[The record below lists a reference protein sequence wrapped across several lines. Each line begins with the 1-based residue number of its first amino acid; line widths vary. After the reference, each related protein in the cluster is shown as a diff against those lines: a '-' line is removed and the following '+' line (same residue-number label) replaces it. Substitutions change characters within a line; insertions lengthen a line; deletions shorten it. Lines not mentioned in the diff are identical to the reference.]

1 MPVLEEKTPVQ
12 TELQT
17 EIQVDTGLSAS
28 RTAARDTGVYQ
39 GFLQLPVP
47 VVLLTFW
54 LVGAALVGLCA
65 LALYH
70 LLWVLLGTLAI
81 P

>member
-12 TELQT
+12 TEVQA
-17 EIQVDTGLSAS
+17 DTSLSATS
-28 RTAARDTGVYQ
+28 TGARDTGVYQ
-39 GFLQLPVP
+39 SFLELPVP

-70 LLWVLLGTLAI
+70 LLWVPLGTLAI

>member
-17 EIQVDTGLSAS
+17 DTGLSANH
-28 RTAARDTGVYQ
+28 TAAHDTGLYQ
-39 GFLQLPVP
+39 SFLELPVP
-47 VVLLTFW
+47 VVLLSFW

-65 LALYH
+65 LTLYH
-70 LLWVLLGTLAI
+70 ILWVLLGALAAL
-81 P
+81 